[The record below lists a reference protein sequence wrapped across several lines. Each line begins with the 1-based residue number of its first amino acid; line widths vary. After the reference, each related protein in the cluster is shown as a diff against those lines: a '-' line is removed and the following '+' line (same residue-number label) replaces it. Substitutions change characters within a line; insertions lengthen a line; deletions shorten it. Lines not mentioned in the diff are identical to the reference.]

1 MKDNTE
7 ELKEALKKALKKVPN
22 DFALFEVKRY
32 INLAITKIE
41 SIENRREK
49 RSAKSEERKAL
60 RIDSERGQ

>member
-1 MKDNTE
+1 MKENTE